1 MQKKMCVN
9 LKELKSEMASA
20 ILMQN
25 LGGGGDN

>member
-25 LGGGGDN
+25 LGGGDN